1 MIFVNSNFSRASREE
16 LLSKWMDF
24 STLQVVRPRA
34 HLPEVTHGTNAFCE
48 VLAQT
53 LDHVAAVCAERGTEM
68 PRHLVV
74 VADNTVA
81 QTKNGKTF
89 NFFAYLVGS
98 GRFFTT
104 NVWFMMVGHT
114 HEDVDQL
121 FGLIAGLVLKA
132 CTFQTVHELI
142 SLLRSKL
149 ETRVQGKGE
158 RLATSFL
165 QGVRDFKA
173 WLEPLGVEISHCFAN
188 RQGIHA
194 PHAFSFRR
202 RRDLP
207 TIPGSAPSDRGDDVM
222 CCVKQFMRAQ
232 EDLHPP
238 VLVLPHDHV
247 GRMRTVVPMAADPRK
262 PFTAKEVD
270 DLVKL
275 EHHCSGSLQLPAA
288 ASALKDLLFKRVYAL
303 PPLRWLSAEPRQR
316 PSPPL
321 DTGNPYFEHL
331 PRTSWRMLVKFS

>member
-1 MIFVNSNFSRASREE
+1 
-16 LLSKWMDF
+16 
-24 STLQVVRPRA
+24 VRHFA
-34 HLPEVTHGTNAFCE
+34 HHPEVTHGTNAFCE

-98 GRFFTT
+98 GRFFTA

-121 FGLIAGLVLKA
+121 FGMIAGLVLKA

-142 SLLRSKL
+142 SILRNKL
-149 ETRVQGKGE
+149 ETRIRSKGE
-158 RLATSFL
+158 RLVTSFL
-165 QGVRDFKA
+165 EGVRDFKA
-173 WLEPLGVEISHCFAN
+173 WMEPLGVEISHCFAN
-188 RQGIHA
+188 RQGIAA
-194 PHAFSFRR
+194 PGAFSFRR

-207 TIPGSAPSDRGDDVM
+207 AVLEPGPSDHRDDVL
-222 CCVKQFMRAQ
+222 CCVKQFMRSQ
-232 EDLHPP
+232 VDMHPP
-238 VLVLPHDHV
+238 ALVLPQDRV
-247 GRMRTVVPMAADPRK
+247 RRMCTVVPMVADPRK

-275 EHHCSGSLQLPAA
+275 QHHCDETLKLPAA
-288 ASALKDLLFKRVYAL
+288 AGALKDLLFKRVYAL
-303 PPLRWLSAEPRQR
+303 PLLRWLSAEPRQR

>member
-1 MIFVNSNFSRASREE
+1 
-16 LLSKWMDF
+16 
-24 STLQVVRPRA
+24 
-34 HLPEVTHGTNAFCE
+34 
-48 VLAQT
+48 
-53 LDHVAAVCAERGTEM
+53 M

-89 NFFAYLVGS
+89 NFFSYLVGS

-104 NVWFMMVGHT
+104 DVWFMMVGHT

-121 FGLIAGLVLKA
+121 FGLIAGLVLKS
-132 CTFQTVHELI
+132 CSFQTVHELI
-142 SLLRSKL
+142 GLLRNRL
-149 ETRVQGKGE
+149 ETRIRGKGE
-158 RLATSFL
+158 RLVTSFL
-165 QGVRDFKA
+165 EGVRDFKA
-173 WLEPLGVEISHCFAN
+173 WLEPLGVEMSNCFAN
-188 RQGIHA
+188 RQGIDA
-194 PHAFSFRR
+194 PRAFSFRR

-207 TIPGSAPSDRGDDVM
+207 AVPGPGAGDHRDDVM
-222 CCVKQFMRAQ
+222 CCVKQFMRSQ
-232 EDLHPP
+232 EDMHPP
-238 VLVLPHDHV
+238 VLVLPHDRV
-247 GRMRTVVPMAADPRK
+247 QRMRAVVPMAADPRK

-275 EHHCSGSLQLPAA
+275 QHHCGESLKLPAA
-288 ASALKDLLFKRVYAL
+288 AGALKDLLFKRVYAL

-316 PSPPL
+316 PSPLL